1 MILTSIAARRIQR
14 LFRLYK
20 AAKLE
25 KDLAADQALHDAQR
39 QHDELLSALAANFPA
54 PCIDE
59 YAHLELDIER
69 QDQNQDQDQDDW
81 NDWDNPIEFCGY
93 RCGQQCW
100 DCRRRA
106 DYYEER
112 SAYRFDIA
120 DEF

>member
-39 QHDELLSALAANFPA
+39 QHDEILSTVAAIHPA
-54 PCIDE
+54 ADLDE
-59 YAHLELDIER
+59 HAHLELDI
-69 QDQNQDQDQDDW
+69 DD
-81 NDWDNPIEFCGY
+81 DGYDSQEDYDNPVEFCGY

-100 DCRRRA
+100 DCQRRA
-106 DYYEER
+106 DYYEQMSR
-112 SAYRFDIA
+112 DRFDMA
-120 DEF
+120 DEI